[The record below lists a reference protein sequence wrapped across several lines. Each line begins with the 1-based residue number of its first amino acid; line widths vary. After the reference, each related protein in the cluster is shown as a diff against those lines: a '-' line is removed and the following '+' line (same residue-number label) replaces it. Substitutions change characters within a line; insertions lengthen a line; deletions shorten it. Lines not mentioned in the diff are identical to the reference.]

1 MKTTL
6 RCCGMWQW
14 KMPIAKSMVGFPL
27 PHFIGG
33 NNKHGNMTGA
43 QNEIPPSL
51 VDDLNCLHIYH
62 MAVLRMI
69 GVSTRSLQR
78 NLQLQ
83 RGAAFR
89 VNNLTHA
96 PAAWGFAMSCQ
107 HQVLDQDPHH
117 QKKNTFI
124 HHFKPQ
130 PKQPPMKISGL

>member
-1 MKTTL
+1 
-6 RCCGMWQW
+6 
-14 KMPIAKSMVGFPL
+14 
-27 PHFIGG
+27 
-33 NNKHGNMTGA
+33 
-43 QNEIPPSL
+43 
-51 VDDLNCLHIYH
+51 

-107 HQVLDQDPHH
+107 HQLLDQDPHH
-117 QKKNTFI
+117 KKK
-124 HHFKPQ
+124 HFYTSLQTSAQATSHENQWPLTHS
-130 PKQPPMKISGL
+130 PMV